1 MVVGEEVDPFG
12 LLPQTTIKQTSRQT
26 PPFLLSLDNPLS
38 NIYGGPGRHVGLIIE
53 AGNGRHETTR
63 AAEVVQG

>member
-12 LLPQTTIKQTSRQT
+12 LLPH
-26 PPFLLSLDNPLS
+26 DNPLS